1 MNISLTDELEAFVK
15 TQVES
20 GMYNSASEVIRE
32 ALRLKIRGNMEHQ
45 LTRRLEQ
52 SRRQYADGNYRKA
65 DSSFFDEK
73 LARLKKQ
80 QSA

>member
-1 MNISLTDELEAFVK
+1 MNISLTEELEEFVK

-20 GMYNSASEVIRE
+20 GMYKSASEVVRE

-52 SRRQYADGNYRKA
+52 SRRQYADGNYCKS

-80 QSA
+80 QSV